1 MKRKAVIAV
10 ALACSGL
17 TMYGAQATEYSF
29 PTGKFV
35 SIERDELPTYKEDS
49 NIVYPVVNYFSV
61 DMPNGDVNFSLRNE
75 DGDDLAVIKQGD
87 RYFINSHIALGEN
100 VYFGPDIQNVA
111 DPVRVLIDGP
121 INVGHVHFN
130 PSSSRLSSQAKTA
143 LTLMA
148 KEMAD
153 NNLTSA
159 YLVGM
164 TDRSGGNTSN
174 LVLAEKRAAAAASY
188 LKKKLATLGVMEPV
202 IKTEAMGE
210 YLSSSNDGVINLNDR
225 KVSVLIYPTI

>member
-1 MKRKAVIAV
+1 MNRKAVIAL
-10 ALACSGL
+10 ALASSGL
-17 TMYGAQATEYSF
+17 TMYGAQGTEYSF

-49 NIVYPVVNYFSV
+49 NVVYPVVNYFSV
-61 DMPNGDVNFSLRNE
+61 NMPNGDMSFSLRNE
-75 DGDDLAVIKQGD
+75 EGDELAVIRQED
-87 RYFINSHIALGEN
+87 RYFINSHVALGEH

-111 DPVRVLIDGP
+111 DPVRVMIDGP
-121 INVGHVHFN
+121 INVGHVHFKS
-130 PSSSRLSSQAKTA
+130 SSSRLTNQAKTA

-164 TDRSGGNTSN
+164 TDRSGDESSN
-174 LVLAEKRAAAAASY
+174 LVLAEKRAGVAAAY
-188 LKKKLATLGVMEPV
+188 LKKKLAALGVSSPV
-202 IKTEAMGE
+202 ITTENMGE
-210 YLSSSNDGVINLNDR
+210 YLSDQKDGSVNSYDR
-225 KVSVLIYPTI
+225 KVSVLIFPTI

>member
-49 NIVYPVVNYFSV
+49 N
-61 DMPNGDVNFSLRNE
+61 MPNGDVNFSLRNE

-130 PSSSRLSSQAKTA
+130 TSSSRLSSQAKTA